1 MADKEKDDAYCF
13 DLLKESLSPNSDLSV
28 GARVGCGILG
38 LFGTIIVDPV
48 KLGMKAL
55 GICNSNDL
63 PGSLDFIHCI
73 SGKNTMIQD

>member
-55 GICNSNDL
+55 GI
-63 PGSLDFIHCI
+63 
-73 SGKNTMIQD
+73 QDTKSDD